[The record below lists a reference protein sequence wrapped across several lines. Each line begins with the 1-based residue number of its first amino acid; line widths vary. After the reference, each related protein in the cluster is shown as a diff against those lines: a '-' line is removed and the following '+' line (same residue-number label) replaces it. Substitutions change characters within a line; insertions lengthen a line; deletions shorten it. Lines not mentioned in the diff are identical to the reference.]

1 MLTLSFFASIRE
13 AAGRSQNEMEL
24 PEAITN
30 VRELVD
36 YLISRESEALSLL
49 GDEAQV
55 LIAVIQTVVDRS
67 YPLNGNEEVAFFPP
81 MTGG

>member
-55 LIAVIQTVVDRS
+55 LIAVNQTVVDRS
-67 YPLNGNEEVAFFPP
+67 YPLDGSEEVAFFPP

>member
-55 LIAVIQTVVDRS
+55 LIAVNQTVVDRS